1 MPGKAPR
8 RPQNPDSSRARAV
21 RTAHPATA
29 WSSKPPG
36 LANTE
41 CKLQETARR
50 GSAPRCSSDPLPAS
64 PGCQGLFLLRP
75 GRYDTVGARIG
86 DRLAEVLM
94 LVREEVADG
103 TFLGEILAEQ
113 FHRRLQVGVRE
124 SLDGFLQ
131 VCVGVPQ
138 RFLHF
143 FRLEDLRSAPAAR
156 ALTCA
161 GERCDEEAVLLH
173 DQVEDV

>member
-1 MPGKAPR
+1 KPGKAPLR
-8 RPQNPDSSRARAV
+8 SQNQDSSRALAV
-21 RTAHPATA
+21 RTAHPAIA

-41 CKLQETARR
+41 CKLQETAKR
-50 GSAPRCSSDPLPAS
+50 GSASRCSSDPLPAS
-64 PGCQGLFLLRP
+64 PGRPSLVLLRP

-94 LVREEVADG
+94 LVREEIADG
-103 TFLGEILAEQ
+103 TFLGKILAEQ

-131 VCVGVPQ
+131 GCVGGLQ
-138 RFLHF
+138 RFLQF
-143 FRLEDLRSAPAAR
+143 FRLGDL
-156 ALTCA
+156 
-161 GERCDEEAVLLH
+161 
-173 DQVEDV
+173 